1 MVVDVYGI
9 STLDPGAV
17 PGWSTTDT
25 WCCYRLWCKDAVE
38 VS

>member
-9 STLDPGAV
+9 GTLDPGAV

-25 WCCYRLWCKDAVE
+25 NILRESCFRVG
-38 VS
+38 